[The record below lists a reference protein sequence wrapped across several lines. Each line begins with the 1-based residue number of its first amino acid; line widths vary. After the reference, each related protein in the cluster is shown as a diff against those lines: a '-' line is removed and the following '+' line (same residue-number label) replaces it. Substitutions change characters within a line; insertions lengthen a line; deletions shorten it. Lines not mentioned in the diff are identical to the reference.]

1 MEQKQKRRRVEKKA
15 EPARQKQL
23 QHELEWI
30 RMSPRARQA
39 KGKARLTAYEQL
51 LASAPEHRQG
61 PGEIYIPPG
70 PKLGGLVV
78 ESKQVRKGYG
88 DRLLIEDLTFKLPP
102 GGIVRVIGPNGAG
115 KTTLFR
121 MIAKQEK
128 PDAGELRV
136 GETEKLAYVDQS
148 REAVQGRQRVV
159 EGRSGGLDQIHL

>member
-1 MEQKQKRRRVEKKA
+1 MEQKQNRRKGGEKA
-15 EPARQKQL
+15 ESARQKQL

-70 PKLGGLVV
+70 PKLGGLAV
-78 ESKQVRKGYG
+78 EAKQVRKGYG

-102 GGIVRVIGPNGAG
+102 GGIVGVIGPNGAG
-115 KTTLFR
+115 NTTLFR
-121 MIAKQEK
+121 MIAAQDK
-128 PDAGELRV
+128 PDMRDRRAE
-136 GETEKLAYVDQS
+136 ETLTLPSVH
-148 REAVQGRQRVV
+148 QRP
-159 EGRSGGLDQIHL
+159 